1 MSLVRLQR
9 LAAAVTSG
17 AVVACPAESV
27 WGLSC
32 DPFNGAA
39 VLELLR
45 LKSRKPSK
53 GLIVTAGDIETVEP
67 LLTVLSEA
75 ERAAVRLSWPGANTW
90 LLPNQGVFPEWIT
103 GASEEV
109 AIRVTSSPTL
119 AALCRLSGGFLVSTS
134 ANPAGAQP
142 AMTRF
147 QVINYFGPDL
157 PVAAGSVDLSGKP
170 STIRRVGT
178 GDVIRA

>member
-1 MSLVRLQR
+1 M
-9 LAAAVTSG
+9 AG

-32 DPFNGAA
+32 DPFDGAA

-45 LKSRKPSK
+45 LKGRELSK
-53 GLIVTAGDIETVEP
+53 GLIVVAGDVDTVEP
-67 LLTVLSEA
+67 LLMPLTAA
-75 ERAAVRLSWPGANTW
+75 ERAAVRLSWPGPNTW
-90 LLPNQGVFPEWIT
+90 LLPNQGRFPDWIT
-103 GASEEV
+103 GDSEEV
-109 AIRVTSSPTL
+109 ALRVTSSPIL

-142 AMTRF
+142 AMTRV
-147 QVINYFGPDL
+147 QVVNYFGPNL
-157 PVAAGSVDLSGKP
+157 PVAAGTVDLSGKP